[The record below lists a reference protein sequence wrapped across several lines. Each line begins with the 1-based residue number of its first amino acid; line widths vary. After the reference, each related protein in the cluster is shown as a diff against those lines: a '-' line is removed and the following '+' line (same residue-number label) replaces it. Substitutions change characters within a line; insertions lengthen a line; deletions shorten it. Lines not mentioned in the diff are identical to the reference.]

1 MYTKYHYLNSIS
13 LEVTAIGAAPYFKAF
28 SYIIQITQRKQQL
41 LVHTYMV
48 ERGQTMMWDLE
59 IITISW
65 QSFQN
70 WFNQVHRRSIM
81 QM

>member
-13 LEVTAIGAAPYFKAF
+13 FEVTAIGAAPYLKAL

-48 ERGQTMMWDLE
+48 ERGQTITWKRCETWRLQQFHDKVSKIDLIKYTE
-59 IITISW
+59 D
-65 QSFQN
+65 
-70 WFNQVHRRSIM
+70 R
-81 QM
+81 